1 MPIITKQGRI
11 RQDELPSTIA
21 RSDTRAKRTFA
32 EAHDSALEQYG
43 EEARAH
49 RVAYAALKH
58 THEKVG
64 DHWQPKAGRR
74 RGPSD
79 QRAAR
84 PRTAPGRAATAGGVD
99 AHASKEHLY
108 QLAKRLDIPGRSRM
122 SKPQLVRAIEKANAR
137 ATAAAR
143 R

>member
-1 MPIITKQGRI
+1 MPIMTRQGRV

-21 RSDTRAKRTFA
+21 RSDARAIRTFA

-58 THEKVG
+58 THEKIG

-79 QRAAR
+79 QRAAG
-84 PRTAPGRAATAGGVD
+84 PRNVPGRTAGGVD
-99 AHASKEHLY
+99 ANAPKEHLY
-108 QLAKRLDIPGRSRM
+108 QVAKRLDVPGRSRM
-122 SKPQLVRAIEKANAR
+122 SKPQLVRAIEKANTR
-137 ATAAAR
+137 ATAASR
-143 R
+143 RRG